1 METVFE
7 NNDLE
12 VCYKCNLLFLIL
24 QIFYYSVIWIV
35 NCKCTSNCTYF

>member
-12 VCYKCNLLFLIL
+12 VCYKYNLLFLIL
-24 QIFYYSVIWIV
+24 QIFYYNVI
-35 NCKCTSNCTYF
+35 